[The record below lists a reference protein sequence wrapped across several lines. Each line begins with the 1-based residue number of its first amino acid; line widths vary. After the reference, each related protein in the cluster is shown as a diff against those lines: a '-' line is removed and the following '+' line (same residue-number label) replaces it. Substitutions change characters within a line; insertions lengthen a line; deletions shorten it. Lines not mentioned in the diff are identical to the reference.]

1 VTPSPTVLTG
11 NLLLLQTGDYIILQN
26 GTGFIEL
33 Q

>member
-1 VTPSPTVLTG
+1 LTG

>member
-1 VTPSPTVLTG
+1 LSG
-11 NLLLLQTGDYIILQN
+11 NLLLLQTGDYIILQD